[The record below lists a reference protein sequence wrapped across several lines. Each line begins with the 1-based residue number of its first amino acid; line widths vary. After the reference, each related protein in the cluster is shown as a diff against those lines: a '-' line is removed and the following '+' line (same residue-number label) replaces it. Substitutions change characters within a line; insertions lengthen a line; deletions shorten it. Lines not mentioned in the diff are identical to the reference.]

1 MLLKSFHELLTTKY
15 LLIFAIYVKILIF
28 LYRYENYLFEILYS
42 IFKNFDQVILFSTIV
57 INRKK

>member
-15 LLIFAIYVKILIF
+15 LLIFGIYVKILIF
-28 LYRYENYLFEILYS
+28 LYRYENYLFDILYS